1 MEEDIMWIEAC
12 LKMAFY
18 QPEKIEKGMWFLNSL
33 YPGTDKEFVEI
44 WELDEDV
51 PETEYDG
58 FFAKNGFPVEPMIT
72 LEQQNPDEPDDI
84 IVFPNAVGLFLENE
98 KLDVIT
104 IKQMNNI
111 IENYGGKVFLLIKE
125 SMYNEDYTVVPETED
140 DLAILTYPFEEEFD
154 EDLDLTV

>member
-51 PETEYDG
+51 PETEYDE

-72 LEQQNPDEPDDI
+72 LEQPNPDEPDDI
-84 IVFPNAVGLFLENE
+84 VVFPNAIGLFLENE

-111 IENYGGKVFLLIKE
+111 IENYGGKVFVLINE
-125 SMYNEDYTVVPETED
+125 SMYNEDYTVVPETEG